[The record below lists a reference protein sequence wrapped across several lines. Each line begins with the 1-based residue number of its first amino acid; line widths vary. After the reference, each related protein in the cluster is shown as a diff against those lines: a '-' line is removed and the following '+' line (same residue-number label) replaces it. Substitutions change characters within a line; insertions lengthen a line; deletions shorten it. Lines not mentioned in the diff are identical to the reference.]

1 MLISGSSVLYLTDC
15 IGMWNI
21 VLTKLELRFLGH
33 LIHICLCGSNPRH
46 SKFRHYTGNL
56 RVRKGLWFYGR
67 HGLYVLQFWSF
78 NCDINGKITCYFTS
92 FLCCLPVAVFRD
104 RDNCSEDMLKEYLV
118 CFCDVRIMFCS
129 ASMFVGYYS
138 EFQLYGGFYFCFHL
152 PLAVTGEL
160 CLKRSWQANLQ
171 IWSSFLFHFP
181 EMSCLRTDV
190 LL

>member
-1 MLISGSSVLYLTDC
+1 M
-15 IGMWNI
+15 
-21 VLTKLELRFLGH
+21 
-33 LIHICLCGSNPRH
+33 NPRH

-92 FLCCLPVAVFRD
+92 FWCCLPVAVFRD
-104 RDNCSEDMLKEYLV
+104 RHNCSEDMLKEYLV
-118 CFCDVRIMFCS
+118 CFCYVRIMFCS

-171 IWSSFLFHFP
+171 IWSSLLFHSA
-181 EMSCLRTDV
+181 EMSSLPTDELTGINLICISGPFIA
-190 LL
+190 LLHFIWGCELEHDEQAQWLDPNSHVF